1 MCKPVYLESLGHI
14 ACVAGARVSEIQRI
28 IDEIGAKPLFVINAV
43 SHYPAEVCSTVVAR
57 VRGWTDQPAYHRRF
71 DAEVYGRE

>member
-14 ACVAGARVSEIQRI
+14 ACVAGASVSEVQHI
-28 IDEIGAKPLFVINAV
+28 IDEVGARPLFVINAV
-43 SHYPAEVCSTVVAR
+43 PHFPAEVCGTVVAR

-71 DAEVYGRE
+71 DAEVHGCE